1 MNHFKSQKPLSDQ
14 RINLHEYNYNFIAWY
29 TFKSYLNF
37 LKIKQTNLKNILRS
51 LTNNQ
56 I

>member
-1 MNHFKSQKPLSDQ
+1 MNNVKTQKPLSDQ
-14 RINLHEYNYNFIAWY
+14 RINLHENTYNFIAQY
-29 TFKSYLNF
+29 TFKSYGNF